1 MARSAKALFRGS
13 SFPAIAAFVA
23 TAVATTAHA
32 ATLTVGPIEQ
42 INLRTSTV
50 TVLGQKFHV
59 ARTATIKSSTGAATT
74 LGSLAPDTLVAIDGA
89 ETAQGQATVSSVTS
103 LPQMNVPG
111 ATQLLVTGV
120 VSSES
125 STGQIRVG
133 NLLVDI
139 NATLTS
145 DAPQFAVGGLVE
157 IKGTQPN
164 PGGLF
169 LAQSIVP
176 VSSLHASGLG
186 GSGGAALSTAG
197 LEGSGGA
204 KVSVMGLEGSGAR
217 VSTAG
222 LEGSGGAKVST
233 AGLEGGGLK

>member
-1 MARSAKALFRGS
+1 MARSAKAPFRGS
-13 SFPAIAAFVA
+13 SLPAIAAFVA
-23 TAVATTAHA
+23 TAVAVTAQA

-42 INLRTSTV
+42 INLKTSTV

-59 ARTATIKSSTGAATT
+59 TLTAAIKSSTGAAMT
-74 LGSLAPDTLVAIDGA
+74 LGSLTPNTVVAIDGA
-89 ETAQGQATVSSVTS
+89 ETAQGKATVSSITT

-120 VSSES
+120 VSSET

-145 DAPQFAVGGLVE
+145 DTPQFAVGGLVE
-157 IKGTQPN
+157 ITGTQPN
-164 PGGLF
+164 SGGLF

-176 VSSLHASGLG
+176 VSSL
-186 GSGGAALSTAG
+186 GSGGAA
-197 LEGSGGA
+197 
-204 KVSVMGLEGSGAR
+204 

-222 LEGSGGAKVST
+222 LEGSGGAKVSIMGLEGSGAKAST
-233 AGLEGGGLK
+233 AGLEGSGLK